1 VEGDYRFTSSSLDIE
16 DFKEHQI
23 FKRFQETIVPA
34 IEGMVRFTKK
44 IPTFSTMNMADRI
57 LLLKQNGFCIPL
69 ILVSF

>member
-44 IPTFSTMNMADRI
+44 IPTFSTM
-57 LLLKQNGFCIPL
+57 
-69 ILVSF
+69 